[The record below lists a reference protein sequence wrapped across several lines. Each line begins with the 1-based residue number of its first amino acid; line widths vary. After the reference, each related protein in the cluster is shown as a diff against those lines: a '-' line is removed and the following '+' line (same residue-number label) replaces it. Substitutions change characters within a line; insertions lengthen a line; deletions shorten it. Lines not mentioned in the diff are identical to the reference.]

1 MDKRKRKEYKNRD
14 AVDCI
19 ENQLDP
25 CSLIIFGASGDL
37 TQRKLIPAIFSIY
50 RRGLLP
56 DNFFIVGC
64 ARSELSDDEF
74 RNKMGEALIEED
86 KNLSKDIIDV
96 FLKRCHYMAGGYD
109 DLKLY
114 GELTRKLET
123 LEEKYGTSGNR
134 VFYLSTPPNLFEPIV
149 NRLGALGLTKEE
161 KTPGNWVRVV
171 VEKPF
176 GHDLDSA
183 MELDRQLYQVLDEHQ
198 IYRID
203 HYLGKE
209 TVQNILMFRFANT
222 IFEPVWNRSYIDNV
236 QITVAESLG
245 VGHRAG
251 YFEQS
256 GQLRDMFQNHMMQ
269 MLSLVA
275 MEPPSSF
282 DADRVRDEKVKLLR
296 CIRSFPREN
305 LSESLVRG
313 QYGEGEIGDQNVR
326 AYRDEEGVA
335 EKSNVETFVAARVM
349 IDNWRWQGVP
359 FYMRSG
365 KRLPTKISEVVIT
378 FKRVPHLMFPS
389 SMPDE
394 LTEPNKLIL
403 TIQPHEGVSL
413 TFQAKV
419 PGPKLELIPLTL
431 DFHYKDRFGS
441 FLPEAYE
448 RLLFDCISGDQTL
461 FIRHDEV
468 KVAWRLLDPVLKS
481 WSKSS
486 PEHEPDFYDSGTWGP
501 TSSNKLLELY
511 GHIWHENKEIEEH

>member
-1 MDKRKRKEYKNRD
+1 MDKQIRKDYKDRN

-37 TQRKLIPAIFSIY
+37 TERKLIPAIFNIY

-64 ARSELSDDEF
+64 ARSSLSDDEF
-74 RNKMGEALIEED
+74 RNKMGETLVED
-86 KNLSKDIIDV
+86 HKDLSRDIIDV
-96 FLKRCHYMAGGYD
+96 FLRRCHYISGGYD

-114 GELTRKLET
+114 GELNSKLET
-123 LEEKYGTSGNR
+123 LEAKYGTSGNR

-149 NRLGALGLTKEE
+149 NRLGALGMTNEGNSPK
-161 KTPGNWVRVV
+161 NWVRVV

-183 MELDRQLYQVLDEHQ
+183 MELDRQLYQVLKEHQ

-296 CIRSFPREN
+296 CIRPFAQGN

-313 QYGEGEIGDQNVR
+313 QYSEGKIGGEQVQ
-326 AYRDEEGVA
+326 AYRDEKGVA
-335 EKSNVETFVAARVM
+335 EKSTVETFVGARIM

-365 KRLPTKISEVVIT
+365 KRLPIKISEVVIT

-389 SMPDE
+389 SLPVDQM
-394 LTEPNKLIL
+394 EPNKLVL

-468 KVAWRLLDPVLKS
+468 KVAWRLLDPVLKA
-481 WSKSS
+481 WSENGTGHK
-486 PEHEPDFYDSGTWGP
+486 PDLYESGTWGP
-501 TSSNKLLELY
+501 GTSNKLLELY
-511 GHIWHENKEIEEH
+511 GHHWHENKEIEE